1 VLAHWNN
8 SSSVDMSLHSGHIQI
23 LSQPGFVL
31 SLSPTHIL
39 LSLVWPDWG
48 SKPRLT
54 ALDVSFLT
62 IHSLMLVCLSVD
74 KWTEAFI
81 WYKYHTYILRKE
93 IHFYRLTRLLA
104 LCFSSPGIM
113 WGIVITYRPSSS
125 SVNFY
130 ILIFF
135 SETKGPVRTNFG
147 KNVHWMLLL
156 RS

>member
-1 VLAHWNN
+1 MLAHWNN

-104 LCFSSPGIM
+104 LCFSSPDPKDHAR
-113 WGIVITYRPSSS
+113 YCHHLS
-125 SVNFY
+125 SVVV
-130 ILIFF
+130 
-135 SETKGPVRTNFG
+135 VRELLHFN
-147 KNVHWMLLL
+147 LLL
-156 RS
+156 WNQRTSQNQFW